1 MFKRILFGLLTFLT
15 TVSLHLNA
23 NATQLICGYVTNMYI
38 PSFTYDPSQASD
50 TIVNMSMNVYER
62 SPPSRGNAGSVC
74 NQSYAAKLFTWS
86 EEGGAK
92 PTIAGLE
99 YEIIA
104 PNSANIAQ
112 FSQPIGVPSQHYA
125 ESFSNTNRSIQMQ
138 LRIPAG
144 QNISGGNHSGQV
156 HWDQRRSTR
165 ECTTS
170 RRSYWHS
177 FGWGGGG
184 HYHYYTNY
192 NNCGPFT
199 TTSIQSSR
207 AVNITVPDTMS
218 LNIAGAG
225 VSKTLDFGVLH
236 SGDTKNVNIQARAT
250 SAFKIGFTSDMGGS
264 LKLNGDDSSSWS
276 IPYVA
281 TLDGSPITDAS
292 PYINNAAVGTNG
304 LDLSL
309 PFIVTI
315 GDMTDKRA
323 GTYSD
328 IITLKV
334 ERVL

>member
-1 MFKRILFGLLTFLT
+1 MFKRILFGLLTFSA
-15 TVSLHLNA
+15 TVALHLNA
-23 NATQLICGYVTNMYI
+23 NATQLICGYVTSMNI

-50 TIVNMSMNVYER
+50 TIVNMQMYIYER
-62 SPPSRGNAGSVC
+62 RPPSRGNTGTVC
-74 NQSYAAKLFTWS
+74 NQAYAAKLFTWS
-86 EEGGAK
+86 EEGNAK
-92 PTIAGLE
+92 PTIGGLE

-104 PNSANIAQ
+104 PNSANIAHP
-112 FSQPIGVPSQHYA
+112 SQPIGVPSQHYA
-125 ESFSNTNRSIQMQ
+125 ESISNSQRNIQMQ

-144 QNISGGNHSGQV
+144 QNISGGNHNGRV
-156 HWDQRRSTR
+156 YWDQRRSTR

-170 RRSYWHS
+170 RGRYWH
-177 FGWGGGG
+177 GWWGGG

-199 TTSIQSSR
+199 TTNIQSNR
-207 AVNITVPDTMS
+207 FVNITVPDTMS

-225 VSKTLDFGVLH
+225 VNKTLDFGELH
-236 SGDTKNVNIQARAT
+236 AGDTKNVNIQARAT
-250 SAFKIGFTSDMGGS
+250 SKFKIGFTSEMGGS
-264 LKLNGDDSSSWS
+264 LKLNGDDASTWS

-281 TLDGSPITDAS
+281 TLDGTPITDSA
-292 PYINNAAVGTNG
+292 PYINNASSGTSG
-304 LDLSL
+304 SDLSL

-328 IITLKV
+328 IITLKI